1 MNHLT
6 GEIRVLHVDDNSQQT
21 RLMEDV
27 LTDVQENL
35 DVVTETTVDAG
46 LEQLR
51 DPKTDI
57 KCVVSDYVMPHENG
71 LDFLE
76 AVREDYPDL
85 PFILFTG
92 KGSEQIASEAISA
105 GVTDY
110 LQKGGMDAYQL
121 LANRIENVVTK
132 YRAEQE
138 VRRVYDALEAA
149 QEAISLLDEEG
160 RFTYVN
166 QAYADL
172 YGYEREEMLGEH
184 WSLIYPDE
192 ETERVNE
199 EILQAVSEGEQWH
212 GETTGL
218 RKDGSTF
225 IEDHTLVQR
234 DDGGLICS
242 VRERTDQFL

>member
-1 MNHLT
+1 MNNLT
-6 GEIRVLHVDDNSQQT
+6 GEVRVLHVDDNSAQT

-27 LTDVQENL
+27 LTDVQESL
-35 DVVTETTVDAG
+35 EVVTETTVDAG
-46 LEQLR
+46 LEQLQ
-51 DPKTDI
+51 DPETDVD
-57 KCVVSDYVMPHENG
+57 CVVSDYEMPHANG
-71 LDFLE
+71 LDFLD
-76 AVREDYPDL
+76 AVREEYPDL

-110 LQKGGMDAYQL
+110 LQKGGRDAYQL

-138 VRRVYDALEAA
+138 VKRVYDALEAA

-184 WSLIYPDE
+184 WSLLYPDA
-192 ETERVNE
+192 ETERVTN
-199 EILQAVSEGEQWH
+199 EILQAVSEGEQWR

-242 VRERTDQFL
+242 VREKTDHLE